1 MKVKIT
7 IPDLLDVS
15 FNNLSEEQKFRQT
28 LEDMKEILDFNNI
41 QFHLH
46 SGTALGAIR
55 EQRFI
60 PYDLDIDIAMFDK
73 DRVNN
78 LEHIITKNG
87 KFSLVHK
94 LPDNSNEENIM
105 EYTFIHGGTD
115 ITIDLFF
122 IIEEDNKY
130 KIFSYFGICDTK
142 PNKRCEFI
150 NSKYKLNDIIF
161 YGKKYKIP
169 EIKFLEEQYG
179 EDWKTPKQYSYY
191 DGLNKE
197 YKNMVRK

>member
-1 MKVKIT
+1 MKLKIT

-115 ITIDLFF
+115 ITIDIFF

-130 KIFSYFGICDTK
+130 KFFSYFGICDTK

-169 EIKFLEEQYG
+169 EIKFLEEHYG

-197 YKNMVRK
+197 YKNMVRE